1 MQVLFASNE
10 DGKKRKK
17 KKKKTLPR
25 EVQQH
30 AEVAQLVCS
39 EVRTGS

>member
-10 DGKKRKK
+10 DGGKKVKENPAQR
-17 KKKKTLPR
+17 
-25 EVQQH
+25 VA
-30 AEVAQLVCS
+30 AEVAQLVCR